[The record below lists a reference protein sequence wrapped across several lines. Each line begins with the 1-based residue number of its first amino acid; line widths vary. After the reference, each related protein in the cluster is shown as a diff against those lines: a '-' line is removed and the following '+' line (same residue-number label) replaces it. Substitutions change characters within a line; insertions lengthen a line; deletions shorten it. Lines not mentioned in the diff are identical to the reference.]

1 MRAVETLTWSAGER
15 PVHLSVARAGRGPT
29 VLLLPALSSI
39 STLDEMAPLQE
50 RLARRFATIAVDW
63 PGFGTRPRPNLSVTP
78 DLLRR
83 FLDHVLDRVA
93 PDALAT
99 VAAGHAAGY
108 LLDAAAR
115 RPGIAGRL
123 VLAAPTWRGP
133 LPTVTGRRS
142 PLGARIVRVGDLP
155 LVGSA
160 LYRLNVNRPMVGMMT
175 REHVYDDRTWLDDTR
190 MAAKWAVTRAKG
202 ARHAALRF
210 VAGELDPAADRD
222 AFLRTAAHVTDP
234 VLVVYGAGT
243 PRRSKIEIELLSALP
258 NIRSLALPRGRLAIH
273 EEFPEEV
280 AAATLAFLDEA
291 APTPAG

>member
-1 MRAVETLTWSAGER
+1 MIVAETLTWAADEHPVQLSA
-15 PVHLSVARAGRGPT
+15 ARAGRGAT

-50 RLARRFATIAVDW
+50 RLAPRFSTVAVDW

-78 DLLRR
+78 ALLRR
-83 FLDHVLDRVA
+83 YLDHVLDRVA
-93 PDALAT
+93 PNAFAT

-133 LPTVTGRRS
+133 LPTVMGRRS

-175 REHVYDDRTWLDDTR
+175 REHVYDDRTWLDHDR
-190 MAAKWAVTRAKG
+190 MAAKWTVTSAKG

-222 AFLRTAAHVTDP
+222 AFLRTAARVTDP
-234 VLVVYGAGT
+234 ALVVYGAGT
-243 PRRSKIEIELLSALP
+243 PPRSKAEIEALSALP
-258 NIRSLALPRGRLAIH
+258 NIRSLGLPRGRLAIH
-273 EEFPEEV
+273 EEFPDEV
-280 AAATLAFLDEA
+280 AAVIVTFLGEA
-291 APTPAG
+291 DPTSGG

>member
-1 MRAVETLTWSAGER
+1 MIVAEILTWAADER
-15 PVHLSVARAGRGPT
+15 PVQLSVARAGRGPT

-50 RLARRFATIAVDW
+50 RLAPHFSTVAVDW

-78 DLLRR
+78 TLLRR
-83 FLDHVLDRVA
+83 YLDHVLDRVA
-93 PDALAT
+93 PNAFAT

-133 LPTVTGRRS
+133 LPTVMGRRS

-175 REHVYDDRTWLDDTR
+175 REHVYDDRTWLDHDR
-190 MAAKWAVTRAKG
+190 MAAKWTVTRAKG

-222 AFLRTAAHVTDP
+222 AFLRTAARVTDP
-234 VLVVYGAGT
+234 ALVVYGAGT
-243 PRRSKIEIELLSALP
+243 PPRSKAEIEALSALP
-258 NIRSLALPRGRLAIH
+258 NIRFLGLPRGRLAIH
-273 EEFPEEV
+273 EEYPDEV
-280 AAATLAFLDEA
+280 AAAIVTFLGEA
-291 APTPAG
+291 DPTSGG